1 VPADEEGGGPE
12 GGSTLSRTF
21 ATVAKVSG
29 ILVLILAAGVA
40 VLFVLNR
47 RRM

>member
-1 VPADEEGGGPE
+1 MGEEDNEP
-12 GGSTLSRTF
+12 GSGSALSRTF